1 MAEHAVKVVVRVRPL
16 LEHEVAKGAV
26 QTLDV
31 NESSGTVSG
40 KEKPFEFGAGHVICG
55 EARHD
60 ELYATTTKQLIG
72 HLFEGYNATVLAY
85 GQTGSGKTYSMGT
98 LASGSDGIVPRA
110 VAEILERK
118 EQLEAS
124 SYVVIHCSLMEVYNE
139 EVRDLLSADTSK
151 LAVRDGAGRNQVVV
165 CGLSEHL
172 VNSSD
177 EVFEL
182 MRRGMQT
189 RATAATD
196 MNAHSSRSHMISTF
210 RVEVKRGD
218 ELKTVAKLHLVDL
231 AGSERAK
238 RTGATG
244 DRLKEGIGINKSLL
258 ALGQVIARLVQIQE
272 ENKKGD
278 RHVPYRDSTL
288 TRVLADSL
296 GGSAI
301 AVMIACVSPN
311 ADDAEESANTLRWA
325 SRALKIR
332 NVAVT
337 NIEIDDRA
345 ERRQLAEL
353 RQRNAALEAENRDLR
368 NRVNALR
375 FALTPEAAAVAEG
388 VADDALVAQR
398 QRGDEKD
405 DEEGEEEEDHAES
418 EDASS
423 DEEEAERKLASLRM
437 EGVCMEKL
445 RDHYEKAIAK
455 LEFEVTE
462 LEKEREK
469 LILQSTTSERVPRGE
484 ADQRVLRERAREL
497 EKKATKLRAQ
507 AIKATEE
514 AKRCAEMKA
523 RAESEAARLRAD
535 LQEARRRRGLLQR
548 ELQSRDAQ
556 HATAVKE
563 WRREAKRLRRD
574 RDRLSGEKKRLAEHY
589 QLQERTRLRQ
599 LAESR
604 AAVRRLKKQHHT
616 TTTKGG
622 GGQVSTEDDDNDDIS
637 LPEWL
642 ERAVHNAQDPSRQDL
657 AVYVDDDAR
666 PLVRNLARY
675 AAQQRAQTKQLQAR
689 LDAQVTEIAASPLP
703 PPPPPPPAPAAA
715 AAATIPTASDHQKV
729 IDEYAARCQRIRR
742 QSSTAAAASVDVD
755 DLAAR
760 MKAVKNVVA
769 DVRNQREAARSSLPA
784 PPQHLGGGG
793 SGSELPPDPKLLRDV
808 VPRNYSKPWQ
818 HNAHL
823 VPRQPA
829 GSDSDL
835 PPPPPPALAAAE
847 TESKA
852 AAPASQQSSRAP
864 LAELAELY

>member
-16 LEHEVAKGAV
+16 LEHEVARGAS
-26 QTLDV
+26 QTMDV
-31 NESSGTVSG
+31 NESSGSVSG

-55 EARHD
+55 EGRHD
-60 ELYATTTKQLIG
+60 ELYKATTKQLIG

-124 SYVVIHCSLMEVYNE
+124 SQVVIHCSLMEVYNE

-165 CGLSEHL
+165 CGLTEHL

-196 MNAHSSRSHMISTF
+196 MNTHSSRSHMISTF

-388 VADDALVAQR
+388 VADDALVAQQHE
-398 QRGDEKD
+398 QRDDDD
-405 DEEGEEEEDHAES
+405 DEDNAES

-523 RAESEAARLRAD
+523 RAESEATRLRAD
-535 LQEARRRRGLLQR
+535 LQEARRRRGILQR

-616 TTTKGG
+616 TKGG
-622 GGQVSTEDDDNDDIS
+622 GSSAPPVSVEDEDDDSS
-637 LPEWL
+637 LPDWL

-689 LDAQVTEIAASPLP
+689 LDAAKVAEAAAATPPLP
-703 PPPPPPPAPAAA
+703 PPPPPA

-784 PPQHLGGGG
+784 PLQAG
-793 SGSELPPDPKLLRDV
+793 ELPPDPKLLRDV

-829 GSDSDL
+829 GGNSEPSEL
-835 PPPPPPALAAAE
+835 PPPPAAAAATTDTE
-847 TESKA
+847 TKA
-852 AAPASQQSSRAP
+852 SSATSRAP
-864 LAELAELY
+864 LAELADLY